1 MADHS
6 PSVKPVSISQGKI
19 LAVVLIYATLAA
31 TWILLSD
38 RLLNALVRN
47 PEEIVQI
54 SIFKGWFY
62 VCITSLLLYAL
73 LRHWFYD
80 ARNQRQQPVL
90 INNRP
95 LKTALLLLVLV
106 IVIFTMTGITMNYRQ
121 HQEDTIAQLQAVA
134 NLKTRQIADWLN
146 ERKSNAEFV
155 KTSVFF
161 AELYRQWQENQD
173 ANSGQT
179 LKLRLQQLA
188 ITWGFEG
195 ISLIDNHGVLIWQ
208 TENAPSKL
216 APEATH
222 TANSSTTEGV
232 IRRLNPYRDANNR
245 VLLDFVVQLKAT
257 DKSSEPPIIVLHINL
272 ARWLF
277 PNLDTMSILSHSGE
291 TLLFRLQND
300 QIIYL
305 NNLKHNQNTAA
316 NLALPLT
323 TPKLLA
329 AQVLLKQ
336 VELGELIEGVDY
348 RNIPVLGVAN
358 SIPGTDWYLIAK
370 KDISEL
376 VSKAM
381 DDALWVGLV
390 GMLALFVSGV
400 GYFLIIHIQ
409 QLSVAE
415 ATQKNQAERL
425 QALTLLAAIA
435 ESSDD
440 AIFAKDLQERYIL
453 FNRAACIYTGKTVE
467 EVIGQDD
474 TALFPKEQA
483 EQLKASGQQVMTERR
498 ILSYEE
504 KLNTVDGERIFHVT
518 EGPLLD
524 NQGQLIGIFGIA
536 RDIST
541 LKSVVT
547 ALSRQSE
554 ELLTKNQELERFNR
568 AMIGRELEMIKL
580 KKQINE
586 LSILSG
592 QQPPYNLSFLD
603 EALPQGENEI
613 L

>member
-1 MADHS
+1 
-6 PSVKPVSISQGKI
+6 
-19 LAVVLIYATLAA
+19 VVLIYATLAA

-38 RLLNALVRN
+38 RLLNALFNN
-47 PEEIVQI
+47 PEDIFQI
-54 SIFKGWFY
+54 SMFKGWFY
-62 VCITSLLLYAL
+62 VGITSLMLYAL
-73 LRHWFYD
+73 LRHWFYT
-80 ARNQRQQPVL
+80 ARTEQQPVL

-121 HQEDTIAQLQAVA
+121 HQEKTVAQLQAVA

-146 ERKSNAEFV
+146 ERQNNAEFV

-161 AELYRQWQENQD
+161 AESYRQWQENQD

-195 ISLIDNHGVLIWQ
+195 ISLVDNHGVLIWQ

-216 APEATH
+216 APEAT
-222 TANSSTTEGV
+222 TAKSSTTEGM

-245 VLLDFVVQLKAT
+245 VLLDFVVQLKPI

-277 PNLDTMSILSHSGE
+277 PNLDTMSILSRSGE

-305 NNLKHNQNTAA
+305 NNLKYNQNAA
-316 NLALPLT
+316 TDLALPLT

-336 VELGELIEGVDY
+336 VELGERIEGVDY

-370 KDISEL
+370 KDASEL
-376 VSKAM
+376 ISKAM

-400 GYFLIIHIQ
+400 GYYLIIHIQ

-425 QALTLLAAIA
+425 QALSLLSAIA

-474 TALFPKEQA
+474 TAIFPKEQA

-586 LSILSG
+586 LFISSG

-603 EALPQGENEI
+603 ETLPQGENEI